1 MHGASFLLQTNTHRD
16 VSNVSRSKDHE
27 GGKGMVV
34 LVTGAS
40 RGIGRTL
47 AAAAARE
54 RHDVVV
60 YCLKNAAQANALV
73 SEHAYRPRRVIAIQ
87 ADVNCRRIA
96 YRGMLGPRPPWSTND
111 TASGPEITLRATK
124 TPYGTIGNGRRR
136 ITTKFWRARRD
147 SNSRP
152 PGS

>member
-16 VSNVSRSKDHE
+16 VSNVSRSKDRE

-47 AAAAARE
+47 AAARE

-73 SEHAYRPRRVIAIQ
+73 SELAYRPRRVIAIQ

-96 YRGMLGPRPPWSTND
+96 YRGMLGPRPR
-111 TASGPEITLRATK
+111 SGQQKPHMGQSGMDVDA
-124 TPYGTIGNGRRR
+124 
-136 ITTKFWRARRD
+136 
-147 SNSRP
+147 
-152 PGS
+152 

>member
-73 SEHAYRPRRVIAIQ
+73 SELACWPSRVIAIKRTLI
-87 ADVNCRRIA
+87 ADEMLIEECLD
-96 YRGMLGPRPPWSTND
+96 LGPHGVLTILRPD
-111 TASGPEITLRATK
+111 
-124 TPYGTIGNGRRR
+124 RR
-136 ITTKFWRARRD
+136 
-147 SNSRP
+147 
-152 PGS
+152 